1 MTLVEKW
8 RERRRRRNFERELV
22 AGLTFINNAL
32 RAGLGLAQALEI
44 VAHETEGAFA
54 QEMSRITSQ
63 QQLGRSLVDALTEST
78 HVTKVADW
86 QMTVQACL
94 ILTETGG
101 NLIESFQLIL
111 ETIRERQRVSEKIRT
126 ATTSGRVQAMIIS
139 AMPFGIAAMLASFSP
154 EYIRPLFATPTGW
167 GICAMGGLL
176 LMCGIVWMRAILDL
190 EV

>member
-1 MTLVEKW
+1 MKHVVRW
-8 RERRRRRNFERELV
+8 RERRRCQKFEGELV

-32 RAGLGLAQALEI
+32 RAGLGLAQAIEV

-54 QEMSRITSQ
+54 QEMLRLSSQ
-63 QQLGRSLVDALTEST
+63 QHLGRSLAEAL
-78 HVTKVADW
+78 ADSARTTPVPDW
-86 QMTVQACL
+86 KITVQACL

-111 ETIRERQRVSEKIRT
+111 ETIRDRQRVSEKIRT

-139 AMPFGIAAMLASFSP
+139 VMPFGIAAMLASFSP
-154 EYIRPLFATPTGW
+154 EYIRPLIATPMGW

-176 LMCGIVWMRAILDL
+176 LICGIVWMRAILDL

>member
-1 MTLVEKW
+1 MTHVEKW

-44 VAHETEGAFA
+44 VAHETAGAFA

-63 QQLGRSLVDALTEST
+63 QQLGRSLVDALIEST

-154 EYIRPLFATPTGW
+154 DYIRPLFATPTGW
-167 GICAMGGLL
+167 GICAIGGLL
-176 LMCGIVWMRAILDL
+176 LTCGIVWMRAILDL

>member
-1 MTLVEKW
+1 MKHVAEW
-8 RERRRRRNFERELV
+8 RERRRRRKFESELV

-32 RAGLGLAQALEI
+32 RAGLGLAQAIEV

-54 QEMSRITSQ
+54 QEMSRITAHHH
-63 QQLGRSLVDALTEST
+63 LGRSLADALKDSVRATP
-78 HVTKVADW
+78 VPDW
-86 QMTVQACL
+86 QMTVHACL

-111 ETIRERQRVSEKIRT
+111 ETIRDRQRVSEKIRT

-139 AMPFGIAAMLASFSP
+139 VMPFGIAGMLASFSP
-154 EYIRPLFATPTGW
+154 EYIRPLVATPMGW

-176 LMCGIVWMRAILDL
+176 LTCGIVWMHAILDL